1 VLNTQQT
8 DGNVSIPE
16 RKISHMTIHTIH
28 GTKILIER
36 KDAFVG
42 VSIDLKP
49 RPQTSTCYQCC
60 YRSAPKVAM
69 AFTGSADK

>member
-1 VLNTQQT
+1 MLNTQQT
-8 DGNVSIPE
+8 TGNVSIAE
-16 RKISHMTIHTIH
+16 RKGSHMTIQTIN
-28 GTKILIER
+28 GKMILIER
-36 KDAFVG
+36 KNAFVG

-49 RPQTSTCYQCC
+49 RSQTSNRYQCC